1 MKFGLVV
8 VGIIL
13 SYLCI
18 PAMATTLKLSPEIK
32 ILVVDGKKVSNNL
45 LKGSTGLELAGNEHQ
60 ILLRVEK
67 VIKSGSRDEE
77 LYTSPPLIITFNAP
91 HTKTVSFNI
100 PKLSNEQESLKF
112 NREPTVNL
120 YDEHGNPISSTIDI
134 LKIEGLAILA
144 NLEKEMA
151 RYNRENNVA
160 SLPTLTLQ
168 NELPALSQN
177 NSIEQTTVVVKGENV
192 AEQMLQY
199 WYQQADKQTKQRFM
213 KWANEHNK

>member
-8 VGIIL
+8 VGIII
-13 SYLCI
+13 SCFCI
-18 PAMATTLKLSPEIK
+18 PTMATTLKLAPEIK

-45 LKGSTGLELAGNEHQ
+45 LKGSNGLELAGSEHQ

-77 LYTSPPLIITFNAP
+77 LYTSPPLVLTFNAP

-100 PKLSNEQESLKF
+100 PKLSTEQESLRF
-112 NREPTVNL
+112 NREPIVNL
-120 YDEHGNPISSTIDI
+120 FDEHGNPISSTIDI
-134 LKIEGLAILA
+134 LKIEGLIVLA
-144 NLEKEMA
+144 DLEKEMA

-160 SLPTLTLQ
+160 SLPTLALQ
-168 NELPALSQN
+168 NELPTLSQN